1 MSKMEVR
8 TEGLIQP
15 VVQPLQTKSDIFAF
29 FFFASSHVSPS
40 RSPAQSA
47 PLCSVLCPEARWC
60 RQRMVCSVKGC
71 ILHLGGEAK
80 RISLGQSLPFNCS
93 HHPCRIAKHTGPHGW
108 LLKNL
113 KTSSSSSKSGLTIGL
128 KSYIC
133 EVTLVYVLC
142 CLPVCV
148 LTVRRWI

>member
-1 MSKMEVR
+1 MVVVLSKMEVR

-29 FFFASSHVSPS
+29 FLFCLLSCFTFPFS
-40 RSPAQSA
+40 RSFAQSA

-71 ILHLGGEAK
+71 ILHLGGEGK
-80 RISLGQSLPFNCS
+80 RISLGQSLPFSCS
-93 HHPCRIAKHTGPHGW
+93 HHPSRITKHTGPHGW

-113 KTSSSSSKSGLTIGL
+113 KNSSSSSKSGLTIGL
-128 KSYIC
+128 KSLI
-133 EVTLVYVLC
+133 
-142 CLPVCV
+142 
-148 LTVRRWI
+148 